1 MGWDVSKPWYHGS
14 PTKLTWLRIGSTIT
28 QDRDLARVFSH
39 KPTLVYQD
47 VDAAGQRILKHN
59 GMQPGY
65 LYRLITPLGAA
76 EIEPHPTSTME
87 AGQEWL
93 TQCELEVELVE
104 PTLVDAAEVLSEAEV
119 AALYR
124 WAAEQRTT

>member
-1 MGWDVSKPWYHGS
+1 MDWDVSKPWYHGS

-28 QDRDLARVFSH
+28 QARDLARVFSH
-39 KPTLVYQD
+39 KPTLVCQD
-47 VDAAGQRILKHN
+47 VDAAGQRILRHN
-59 GMQPGY
+59 GTQPGY
-65 LYRLITPLGAA
+65 LYRLVTPLGAT

-93 TQCELEVELVE
+93 TRYELEVELVE

-124 WAAEQRTT
+124 RAAEQRAT